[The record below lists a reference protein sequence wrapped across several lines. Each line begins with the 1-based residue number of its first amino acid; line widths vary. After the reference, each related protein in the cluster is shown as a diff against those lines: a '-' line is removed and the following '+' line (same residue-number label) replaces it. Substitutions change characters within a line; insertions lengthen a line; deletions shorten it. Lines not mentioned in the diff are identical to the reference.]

1 MKMKR
6 VLACALSA
14 AMIVTFVSFGNM
26 GVGMVHAAVDIEN
39 ESVTVEEKVLKE
51 IESEVLKANAK
62 ANSEQKPAAWDNDG
76 EAGWAFDDENHWW
89 HSRYQGNP
97 VEGEVNSGL
106 VSASNPI
113 WIQTGF
119 GEAKKIKKI
128 TYLSRDNGMGS
139 INAYKVQYANVQ
151 QGEPRDD
158 DFHDIAGAAGNLQNA
173 RTAQEIVFNE
183 AVTATHIRLVATSI
197 YANGGQQ
204 YVAAKRIRVFEET
217 EGTEGV
223 TYNCFKL
230 YMEPVKKTL

>member
-1 MKMKR
+1 
-6 VLACALSA
+6 
-14 AMIVTFVSFGNM
+14 
-26 GVGMVHAAVDIEN
+26 
-39 ESVTVEEKVLKE
+39 
-51 IESEVLKANAK
+51 
-62 ANSEQKPAAWDNDG
+62 
-76 EAGWAFDDENHWW
+76 
-89 HSRYQGNP
+89 
-97 VEGEVNSGL
+97 
-106 VSASNPI
+106 
-113 WIQTGF
+113 
-119 GEAKKIKKI
+119 
-128 TYLSRDNGMGS
+128 MGS

-223 TYNCFKL
+223 TYNFYKESDFWD
-230 YMEPVKKTL
+230 YEVAYGNFG